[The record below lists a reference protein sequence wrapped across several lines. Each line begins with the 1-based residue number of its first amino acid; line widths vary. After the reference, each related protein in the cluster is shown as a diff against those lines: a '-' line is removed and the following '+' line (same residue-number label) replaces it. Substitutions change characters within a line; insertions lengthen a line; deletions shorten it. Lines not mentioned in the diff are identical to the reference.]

1 MASLMMQVTM
11 NSENITMKKMST
23 GRLRSGRFAGVAV
36 RRRRPDWLSG
46 VTVVTLHPSRQP
58 SARALRAI

>member
-23 GRLRSGRFAGVAV
+23 GRLRSGRFAGVAG
-36 RRRRPDWLSG
+36 RQGPDRSG
-46 VTVVTLHPSRQP
+46 VTVLTQ
-58 SARALRAI
+58 A